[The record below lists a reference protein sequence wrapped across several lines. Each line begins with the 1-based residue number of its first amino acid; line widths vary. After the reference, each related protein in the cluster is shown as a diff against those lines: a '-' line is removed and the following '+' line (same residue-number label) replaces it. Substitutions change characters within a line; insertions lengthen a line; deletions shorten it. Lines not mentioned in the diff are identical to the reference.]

1 VTLTGRFAR
10 QAKLKKSKYERR
22 IHMVKL
28 YRWSKKKGRW
38 VLIDYGVKN
47 KVDEYIKQ
55 GYVVFK
61 ALGRL

>member
-1 VTLTGRFAR
+1 
-10 QAKLKKSKYERR
+10 
-22 IHMVKL
+22 MVKL